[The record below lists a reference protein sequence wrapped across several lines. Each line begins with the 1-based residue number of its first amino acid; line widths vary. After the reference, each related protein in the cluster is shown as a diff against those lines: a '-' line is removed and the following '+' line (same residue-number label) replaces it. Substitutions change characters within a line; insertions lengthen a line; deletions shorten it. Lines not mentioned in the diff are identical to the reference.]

1 MADTGTIDMPQNVCS
16 VVMYIMYAN
25 FGAFTYHKV
34 KDWFGMPLH
43 CYYPVGLV
51 LPLHYSAI
59 IEEVAAICTKGG
71 GFTMKILVSSI
82 LVQYSKEIPAVND
95 IIVLHLLLDGGHFG
109 LRPS

>member
-1 MADTGTIDMPQNVCS
+1 MAWAPPTMADTGTIDTPQNVYS
-16 VVMYIMYAN
+16 VVMYIMYAD

-43 CYYPVGLV
+43 CYCPVGLV

-71 GFTMKILVSSI
+71 GFYHENFSK
-82 LVQYSKEIPAVND
+82 QYSGAIFRRNTCFE
-95 IIVLHLLLDGGHFG
+95 
-109 LRPS
+109 